1 MTHVLK
7 KTDNLQLLIS
17 TKGKKDFTFLD
28 VMFKNCD
35 LLDYSILIV
44 DQSKSPK
51 DLTAISNNIE
61 YYHIPDNGL
70 SFSRNHAIFKSRLD
84 LCLLCDDDV
93 VFEKNFYE
101 IIVDSFENND
111 FDVITYYAKDENGNL
126 FKKYPNFIRH
136 DYKTISYFNTFLI
149 AFRREKIITN
159 NIKFDPLF
167 GLGSVFETADEY
179 IFLRNIIE
187 NKLNIIC
194 CQKII
199 LTHPAESSGQ
209 FADKDKNIFA
219 RAAIFYKF
227 YGYLSYF
234 KLLHHIY
241 LLKKKNM
248 ITFNQIISKLA
259 IGLNGIKKYRS
270 LK

>member
-101 IIVDSFENND
+101 IIVNSFENND
-111 FDVITYYAKDENGNL
+111 FDDLMVDANRVRSGGQSSKSIAKA
-126 FKKYPNFIRH
+126 KK
-136 DYKTISYFNTFLI
+136 DAKNT
-149 AFRREKIITN
+149 
-159 NIKFDPLF
+159 P
-167 GLGSVFETADEY
+167 
-179 IFLRNIIE
+179 
-187 NKLNIIC
+187 
-194 CQKII
+194 
-199 LTHPAESSGQ
+199 P
-209 FADKDKNIFA
+209 
-219 RAAIFYKF
+219 
-227 YGYLSYF
+227 
-234 KLLHHIY
+234 
-241 LLKKKNM
+241 KK
-248 ITFNQIISKLA
+248 A
-259 IGLNGIKKYRS
+259 GGEEE
-270 LK
+270 